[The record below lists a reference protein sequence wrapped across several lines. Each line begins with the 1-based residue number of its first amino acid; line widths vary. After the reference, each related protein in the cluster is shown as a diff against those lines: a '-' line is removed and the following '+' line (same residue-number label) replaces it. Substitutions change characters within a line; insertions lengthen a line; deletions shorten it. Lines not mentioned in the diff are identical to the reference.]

1 MPRPGLPLT
10 RFVPCGSLSPDR
22 ASWAQRVRKKGPS
35 VMDWKS
41 LREEY
46 DSLLLREREL
56 SPPEVARLGEIEDEI
71 LRRWL
76 PSRATDS
83 EPR

>member
-1 MPRPGLPLT
+1 MPAT
-10 RFVPCGSLSPDR
+10 F
-22 ASWAQRVRKKGPS
+22 AMPS

-56 SPPEVARLGEIEDEI
+56 SPAEVARLDEIEDAI

>member
-1 MPRPGLPLT
+1 
-10 RFVPCGSLSPDR
+10 
-22 ASWAQRVRKKGPS
+22 
-35 VMDWKS
+35 MDWKS

-56 SPPEVARLGEIEDEI
+56 SLAEAARLGEIEDEI

>member
-1 MPRPGLPLT
+1 
-10 RFVPCGSLSPDR
+10 
-22 ASWAQRVRKKGPS
+22 
-35 VMDWKS
+35 

-56 SPPEVARLGEIEDEI
+56 SPSEVARLEEIEDEI
-71 LRRWL
+71 RRRWL

>member
-1 MPRPGLPLT
+1 
-10 RFVPCGSLSPDR
+10 
-22 ASWAQRVRKKGPS
+22 
-35 VMDWKS
+35 MDWKS

-56 SPPEVARLGEIEDEI
+56 SPAEATRLDEIEDEI

-76 PSRATDS
+76 PSPANCAR
-83 EPR
+83 PLK